1 MHSSDLDE
9 VGQIRS
15 FSSSPFFSAFIYIT
29 AILCCVYNFLG
40 IFILVFRPWVHLAT
54 NLGFIGVIVF
64 TRYKSP
70 LERFNARFAY
80 VVDFLLIV
88 LTILVSWYYARFYED
103 LLYRVA
109 VPDFEDIVVS
119 SITILICLELSRRT
133 IGKGLSVIAAVCLAY
148 AFWGQY
154 LPGIFHHEGFS
165 FRRIVVFMYNE
176 NGIFGSALE
185 AGATFVLLFV
195 VFGEFLNKFGCGE
208 VFIDLAT
215 GIAGKY
221 RGGPAK
227 IAVLS
232 SALFGTIA
240 GSSIANVAATGT
252 FTIPLMKRT
261 GYRAEFAG
269 AVEAAAST
277 GGQIMPP
284 IMGATAFVMA
294 EIVGV
299 PYSTVALAA
308 MLPAILFFFSVLVMV
323 HCEAVKSSLKGLPR
337 EALPSVK
344 KLLKEK
350 WAYLL
355 PVVTVFSSLLIF
367 NVSTARAA
375 LYGIMTAICVPVLAR
390 NRDVRFRHFFD
401 ALADGALSVMGI
413 LASCAV
419 AGIVIGVLAMTG
431 LGSKLGNFLIQVS
444 GGNLFLI
451 LIAGMLLS
459 IVLGMGL
466 PSTPSYIVAVSVVGP
481 ALGMAKMPML
491 TAHLFIFYY
500 AVLSVVT
507 PPIALASYTA
517 AGIARAN
524 VTKVGIEGVKL
535 ASAAFIVPFMFAY
548 SPALMLQGTWGE
560 IIAGVFSSVIG
571 ICILATSIQGYF
583 FGSLNIVQR
592 FVFFVG
598 AMLSLYSGIV
608 TDIAGI
614 GLFAVCIFFSPVQRR
629 DIALWASSL
638 AQRRR
643 ESLS

>member
-1 MHSSDLDE
+1 MTLPVTDE
-9 VGQIRS
+9 AGQLRES
-15 FSSSPFFSAFIYIT
+15 TPNSVFSRFLYIT
-29 AILCCVYNFLG
+29 AVLFCIYNFLG
-40 IFILVFRPWVHLAT
+40 IFVLVFRPWVHLAT

-64 TRYKSP
+64 TRYASP
-70 LERFNARFAY
+70 LERLNVRFAHIF
-80 VVDFLLIV
+80 DFFLI
-88 LTILVSWYYARFYED
+88 LMTIYVSWYYAHNYED

-119 SITILICLELSRRT
+119 SITILLCLELSRRT
-133 IGKGLSVIAAVCLAY
+133 IGKGLSVIAAIFLAY

-154 LPGIFHHEGFS
+154 LPGILHHEGFS
-165 FRRIVVFMYNE
+165 FKRVVVFMYNE
-176 NGIFGSALE
+176 NGIFGSVLE

-215 GIAGKY
+215 GLAGKY

-227 IAVLS
+227 IAVVS
-232 SALFGTIA
+232 SALLGTVA
-240 GSSIANVAATGT
+240 GSSIANVAATGA
-252 FTIPLMKRT
+252 FTIPLMKKT
-261 GYRAEFAG
+261 GYRAEFAA

-299 PYSTVALAA
+299 PYSTIALAA

-323 HCEAVKSSLKGLPR
+323 HCEAVKSSLRGLSK
-337 EALPSVK
+337 EELPSVAD
-344 KLLKEK
+344 LLKKK

-355 PVVTVFSSLLIF
+355 PIFTIFSSLLIYK
-367 NVSTARAA
+367 VSTTRAA
-375 LYGIMTAICVPVLAR
+375 LYGIATAVSIPILSR
-390 NRDVRFRHFFD
+390 NRDIRLRYFFD

-419 AGIVIGVLAMTG
+419 AGIVIGVLSMTG
-431 LGSKLGNFLIQVS
+431 LGSKLGNFLILLS

-451 LIAGMLLS
+451 LLAGMFLS

-466 PSTPSYIVAVSVVGP
+466 PSTPSYIIAVSVVGP

-517 AGIARAN
+517 AGIAKAN

-548 SPALMLQGTWGE
+548 SPALLLEGTFGE
-560 IIAGVFSSVIG
+560 IFAAVISSLIG

-583 FGSLNIVQR
+583 FGHLNMIQR
-592 FVFFVG
+592 VVFFAG
-598 AMLSLYSGIV
+598 ALLSLYSGIL
-608 TDIAGI
+608 TDLAGL
-614 GLFAVCIFFSPVQRR
+614 GLFVICILLSPAKRR
-629 DIALWASSL
+629 EIALWASEHMHRK
-638 AQRRR
+638 QQT
-643 ESLS
+643 LS